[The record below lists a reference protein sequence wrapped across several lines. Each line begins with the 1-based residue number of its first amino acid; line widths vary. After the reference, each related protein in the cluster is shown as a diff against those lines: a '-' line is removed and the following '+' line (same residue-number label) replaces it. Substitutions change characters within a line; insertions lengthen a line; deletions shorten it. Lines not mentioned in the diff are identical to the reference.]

1 MAQTAGINRF
11 SISVLHIT
19 TGLFWTQNN
28 WNTHRHILPENPS
41 YFSSFDGFFP
51 CPTWLTWFR
60 SSRCNADRCQLV
72 QSRSHTRYRLLM
84 ACLCVHRGDGGGF
97 GMRVGEGHWV
107 GRHHQPPCS
116 HIIRSDLTTQELS
129 VEVCMSGFHTS
140 SPALASPASSSHR
153 GWIERERERKNCCFF
168 SIWI

>member
-60 SSRCNADRCQLV
+60 SSRYNADRCQLV

-84 ACLCVHRGDGGGF
+84 ACLCVHRGGGF
-97 GMRVGEGHWV
+97 GTRVGEGHRV
-107 GRHHQPPCS
+107 GRHHQRHVLTS
-116 HIIRSDLTTQELS
+116 SDLIWPHKNCLWKC
-129 VEVCMSGFHTS
+129 VCPVFPHLITS
-140 SPALASPASSSHR
+140 SSQPSLKLTQ
-153 GWIERERERKNCCFF
+153 GMDRERKGEKKLLFF